1 MGYEA
6 CQGRAPQKDE
16 QAKGGRKPLTVQVWQ
31 LVRLEWQ
38 RLEWVIKLEK
48 EILVGSWKVLRSFK
62 ER

>member
-1 MGYEA
+1 M
-6 CQGRAPQKDE
+6 
-16 QAKGGRKPLTVQVWQ
+16 TVQVWQ

-48 EILVGSWKVLRSFK
+48 EILAGSWKVLRSFK